1 MVQRILN
8 EEHEALL
15 AEERRL
21 LGDLRAALARF
32 DATEE
37 DQQTLADAVA
47 RLDELFLV
55 VVAGEFNA
63 GKSAFVNALLGKK
76 ILAEGPTPT
85 TSRIH
90 LLRWGA
96 ESKQKTEGGIEVI
109 EEPLPILSEIHLVDT
124 PGTNAI
130 EREHE
135 AITRRFVPNS
145 DLVLFVTSADRPFT
159 ESERAFLEQI
169 RDWGKKVV
177 FVLNKVDTILEEED
191 VQRVEA
197 YVADNAKKLLG
208 RAPVVFPVSARQALA
223 AKVAVDDAERDE
235 LAAASRFAALEEYV
249 VSTLDEAERVRLKL
263 SSPLGV
269 GEHLAERYREVVG
282 GRLELLADD
291 LAALDDVESQLAG
304 YREDLE
310 REFTYRLADVE
321 KVLSEVENRGVEFF
335 DDTLRLGRVFDL
347 LNRNRIKNEY
357 TRRVLAD
364 APRQIEAK
372 VQGIIDWLVSAELRQ
387 WQAVVDHV
395 SKRKDRYADRIVGQT
410 GGSFDYDRAR
420 LLETVGG
427 TARRTVEGFDHD
439 AEAQRLADSV
449 QGAVAGAAVLEVS
462 AVGLGATIAAVA
474 TSTAADVTGILAA
487 TTLAVLGL
495 AVIPAKRAKAK
506 KELRAQIADLRRDL
520 LNALHQPFEAEVDRS
535 LSRLREAIAPYTRFV
550 RAEQEKLDDQ
560 KKTLAELTGQ
570 LDELR
575 GRIERLA

>member
-191 VQRVEA
+191 V
-197 YVADNAKKLLG
+197 L
-208 RAPVVFPVSARQALA
+208 
-223 AKVAVDDAERDE
+223 
-235 LAAASRFAALEEYV
+235 
-249 VSTLDEAERVRLKL
+249 
-263 SSPLGV
+263 
-269 GEHLAERYREVVG
+269 
-282 GRLELLADD
+282 
-291 LAALDDVESQLAG
+291 
-304 YREDLE
+304 
-310 REFTYRLADVE
+310 
-321 KVLSEVENRGVEFF
+321 
-335 DDTLRLGRVFDL
+335 
-347 LNRNRIKNEY
+347 
-357 TRRVLAD
+357 
-364 APRQIEAK
+364 
-372 VQGIIDWLVSAELRQ
+372 
-387 WQAVVDHV
+387 
-395 SKRKDRYADRIVGQT
+395 
-410 GGSFDYDRAR
+410 
-420 LLETVGG
+420 
-427 TARRTVEGFDHD
+427 
-439 AEAQRLADSV
+439 
-449 QGAVAGAAVLEVS
+449 
-462 AVGLGATIAAVA
+462 
-474 TSTAADVTGILAA
+474 
-487 TTLAVLGL
+487 
-495 AVIPAKRAKAK
+495 
-506 KELRAQIADLRRDL
+506 
-520 LNALHQPFEAEVDRS
+520 
-535 LSRLREAIAPYTRFV
+535 
-550 RAEQEKLDDQ
+550 
-560 KKTLAELTGQ
+560 
-570 LDELR
+570 
-575 GRIERLA
+575 RIET

>member
-1 MVQRILN
+1 MMQRILN
-8 EEHEALL
+8 KEHEGLL

-21 LGDLRAALARF
+21 LGDLRSALARF
-32 DATEE
+32 DAAVE
-37 DQQTLADAVA
+37 DQETLADAVG
-47 RLDELFLV
+47 RLDELFLL

-63 GKSAFVNALLGKK
+63 GKSAFVNALVGRQV
-76 ILAEGPTPT
+76 LAEGVTPT
-85 TSRIH
+85 TTRIH

-96 ESKQKTEGGIEVI
+96 ESKRSTEDGIEVI
-109 EEPLPILSEIHLVDT
+109 EEPLDLLSEIHLVDT

-130 EREHE
+130 ERQHE

-177 FVLNKVDTILEEED
+177 FVLNKIDTVLAPDD
-191 VQRVEA
+191 VLRIET
-197 YVADNAKKLLG
+197 YVADNAARLLG
-208 RAPVVFPVSARQALA
+208 RAPVVFPVSARLALA
-223 AKVAVDDAERDE
+223 AKRSEDAAERAE
-235 LAAASRFAALEEYV
+235 LAAAGRFAALEDYV

-263 SSPLGV
+263 ANPLGV
-269 GEHLAERYREVVG
+269 GEHLAARYREVVA

-291 LAALDDVESQLAG
+291 LAALDDVERQLAA

-310 REFTYRLADVE
+310 REFAYRLADVE
-321 KVLSEVENRGVEFF
+321 KVLAEVENRGVEFF

-347 LNRNRIKNEY
+347 LNRERIKGEY
-357 TRRVLAD
+357 ARRVLAD

-372 VQGIIDWLVSAELRQ
+372 VQGIIDWLLAAELRQ
-387 WQAVVDHV
+387 WQAVVDHL
-395 SKRKDRYADRIVGQT
+395 SRRKDRYADRIVGQT

-420 LLETVGG
+420 LLESVGG

-439 AEAQRLADSV
+439 QEAQRLADSV
-449 QGAVAGAAVLEVS
+449 QGAVAGAALLEVG

-474 TSTAADVTGILAA
+474 TSTAIDVTGILAA

-495 AVIPAKRAKAK
+495 AVIPAKRARAK
-506 KELRAQIADLRRDL
+506 KELRARVAELRRDL
-520 LNALHQPFEAEVDRS
+520 SRSLHEPFETEVERS

-560 KKTLAELTGQ
+560 QTTLAGLAAG
-570 LDELR
+570 LADLR
-575 GRIERLA
+575 GRVDRLA